1 VRSRIGQTIHVYA
14 KEHQSLYWFTIVLF
28 TMGIIFGAV
37 IVNSLPL
44 AQRQELFGF
53 LQFFFS
59 SIGEKGI
66 PEPNMHFQQS
76 FGYYA
81 KTVGIMW
88 VLGLSIIGLPMI
100 LLLLF
105 LKGVVIGFTVG
116 FLVNQLQWQG
126 VTFALM
132 GVLPQNL
139 LVVPALMI
147 VGVSGIS
154 FSLRLIRTRLLS
166 KRDVIMPHFMGYSL
180 LVLAMLAVL
189 TIAAMFETFVSPKL
203 MQIVLNQ

>member
-1 VRSRIGQTIHVYA
+1 
-14 KEHQSLYWFTIVLF
+14 
-28 TMGIIFGAV
+28 
-37 IVNSLPL
+37 
-44 AQRQELFGF
+44 
-53 LQFFFS
+53 
-59 SIGEKGI
+59 
-66 PEPNMHFQQS
+66 MHFQQS